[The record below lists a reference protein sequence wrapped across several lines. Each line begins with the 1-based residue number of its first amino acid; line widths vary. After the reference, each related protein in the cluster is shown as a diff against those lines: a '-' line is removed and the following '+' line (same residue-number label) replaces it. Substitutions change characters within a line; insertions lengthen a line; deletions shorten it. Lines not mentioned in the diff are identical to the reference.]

1 MDSDLQMSG
10 YEPAKQSK
18 EDEERR
24 LLRLQILK
32 IYLTSE
38 ARQRLNNVRMVRP
51 ELADFVENQI
61 IQLASTGKLKRQ
73 ITDEEVK
80 EILSNIAEKE
90 RREFKIRRI

>member
-1 MDSDLQMSG
+1 MSG
-10 YEPAKQSK
+10 YESAKPSK
-18 EDEERR
+18 EEEEERR
-24 LLRLQILK
+24 LLKLQILK

-51 ELADFVENQI
+51 EIADFVENQI

-80 EILSNIAEKE
+80 QILSNIAERE